1 LKADVSEAGD
11 GWSDSRIAEVLD
23 TRIKE
28 LIMTTLRAPVVL
40 LTDGLTGR
48 RRAAAIAFAKKDAN
62 AVVVDRKHKA
72 GEALVE
78 ELRSHSSKVEF
89 INTDVR
95 RENDVRALDDK
106 RLARFDRPDVVLNKA
121 VTEGPVGLIT
131 DEIAENKAD
140 LASQLPH
147 QVAEAAVRGGNG
159 MTAIVRLVYL
169 REPDSLGLST
179 LQISLTAQQSL
190 KLARDLLDRSY
201 QPTRELSVAAA
212 LEHYRLLLVSGGT
225 AHRPEVV
232 KEVGIRASD
241 VPAAIRQA
249 FHIAWPPEAIG
260 LILIDHNGRE
270 VLGRDNASP
279 ERRRSLES

>member
-1 LKADVSEAGD
+1 MALSESVLSRSSDGEDFVASKEVAVKKYVVRLSEEERGRLEELIRKGKRAGHLLTRARILLKADVSEAGD

-78 ELRSHSSKVEF
+78 ELRSHRSKVEC

-131 DEIAENKAD
+131 DEIAE
-140 LASQLPH
+140 
-147 QVAEAAVRGGNG
+147 
-159 MTAIVRLVYL
+159 
-169 REPDSLGLST
+169 
-179 LQISLTAQQSL
+179 
-190 KLARDLLDRSY
+190 
-201 QPTRELSVAAA
+201 
-212 LEHYRLLLVSGGT
+212 
-225 AHRPEVV
+225 
-232 KEVGIRASD
+232 
-241 VPAAIRQA
+241 
-249 FHIAWPPEAIG
+249 
-260 LILIDHNGRE
+260 
-270 VLGRDNASP
+270 
-279 ERRRSLES
+279 